1 MSMNDIE
8 TIDDHVLLRTRWD
21 GRDRLLF
28 TSYHVLDKMAGRRM
42 DRPTARQFVD
52 QHREEIIAMGKRRLA
67 SGPADVNRV
76 IFVEELAE

>member
-1 MSMNDIE
+1 MNDIE
-8 TIDDHVLLRTRWD
+8 TVDDHVLLRTRWD
-21 GRDRLLF
+21 DRDRLLF
-28 TSYHVLDKMAGRRM
+28 TSHRVLNKMAGRKM

-76 IFVEELAE
+76 IFVEELTE